1 MYKVPL
7 SLTKITHNSLLV
19 LEQIG
24 KGSFGEVYCGV
35 WNETT
40 RVALKKLHEKS
51 QFESFIKEATIL
63 Q

>member
-7 SLTKITHNSLLV
+7 PVTKQIYNALLV

-24 KGSFGEVYCGV
+24 KGSFGEVYCGI